1 MLKPSTGQK
10 SSWEKCGAADCRSH
24 PDLREARFWAA
35 NEALTEARIPSAL
48 PTIRE

>member
-1 MLKPSTGQK
+1 VIPLKLVGPNV
-10 SSWEKCGAADCRSH
+10 
-24 PDLREARFWAA
+24 LEARFWAA

>member
-1 MLKPSTGQK
+1 MRRLGTFPV
-10 SSWEKCGAADCRSH
+10 DC
-24 PDLREARFWAA
+24 PEVGFEEITIDLLQARFWAA